1 MGDASCSNLAPKTKI
16 RDFAGSSVHAL
27 PRNIHSITSRT
38 ASSQRHGFL
47 QQMDRR
53 FVRIRQKTPIPK
65 PGRMFRFLT
74 TRHVV
79 NDICRV
85 KRCGAGGK
93 YVIALIAISEIPLNR
108 AERASPAF
116 SGLVSDRVAPD
127 TQVVLNAY
135 IQGMI
140 TARDEFCPTL
150 ASCPPRLPSP
160 ALTRRVAACLIA
172 CRSSRKRVVFHV
184 QPRP

>member
-1 MGDASCSNLAPKTKI
+1 MGDAWCSNLAPKTKI

-53 FVRIRQKTPIPK
+53 FVRIRQKTPRPK

-74 TRHVV
+74 TRHVI

-93 YVIALIAISEIPLNR
+93 YVIALIAISEIPVNR

-127 TQVVLNAY
+127 TQGCTERIYSRHDHRKRRVLP
-135 IQGMI
+135 
-140 TARDEFCPTL
+140 DFCQLPT
-150 ASCPPRLPSP
+150 RLPSP
-160 ALTRRVAACLIA
+160 TLSRPHPTRRCLPD
-172 CRSSRKRVVFHV
+172 CL
-184 QPRP
+184 